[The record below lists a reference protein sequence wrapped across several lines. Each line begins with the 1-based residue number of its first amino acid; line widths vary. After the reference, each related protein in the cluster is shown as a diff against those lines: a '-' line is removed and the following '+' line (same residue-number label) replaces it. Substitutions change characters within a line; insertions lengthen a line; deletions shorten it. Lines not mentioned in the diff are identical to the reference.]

1 MTDTDRDAEDFLALA
16 LSGLLE
22 PSDSATYR
30 YECSRPLPAVT
41 WRTLNPEQ
49 NRKGSTMLT
58 PETLRAM
65 TPADRTQLFTSLARN
80 FYGPIKTFDLVAADM
95 GYTRVTVYKWAR
107 DDSAPLPVIY
117 TLDAWVNG
125 QPMQEKMLDDWKG
138 LPAQLSE
145 AAENMAKVAATLA
158 KIAER
163 LPA

>member
-1 MTDTDRDAEDFLALA
+1 MMTDTTESTEEFFGIPRGSLT
-16 LSGLLE
+16 
-22 PSDSATYR
+22 PSNSATYR
-30 YECSRPLPAVT
+30 YERSNPLPTAKCRSV
-41 WRTLNPEQ
+41 
-49 NRKGSTMLT
+49 T

-65 TPADRTQLFTSLARN
+65 TPADRTWIFTEMART
-80 FYGPIKTFDLVAADM
+80 FYGQVKTFELVGADM
-95 GYTRVTVYKWAR
+95 GYSRVTVYKWAR

-125 QPMQEKMLDDWKG
+125 QPMQEKVLDDWKG